1 MLKQQ
6 IYKIVIIGMIGIIGI
21 IGITG
26 EGLHMKLKQWL
37 KEYHEMSYSGY
48 KALPEEKKWWL
59 EADFVEYNRSLQI
72 KNSGKDRQERRD
84 SKDNTFIS
92 RRPMTKEEISELDK
106 VLEKE
111 RKRYDYSLKC
121 GGIDENGNYTA
132 LSHRWNN

>member
-1 MLKQQ
+1 
-6 IYKIVIIGMIGIIGI
+6 
-21 IGITG
+21 
-26 EGLHMKLKQWL
+26 MKLKQWL
-37 KEYHEMSYSGY
+37 KEYHEMSYSGDR
-48 KALPEEKKWWL
+48 ALPEEKKWRL

-84 SKDNTFIS
+84 AKDSTFIS